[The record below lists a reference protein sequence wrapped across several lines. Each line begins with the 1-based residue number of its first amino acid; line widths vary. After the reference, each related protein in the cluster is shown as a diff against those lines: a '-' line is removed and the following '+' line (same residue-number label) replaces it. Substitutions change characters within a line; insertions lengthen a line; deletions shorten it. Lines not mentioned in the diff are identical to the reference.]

1 MNLIGGNPKIIV
13 QPIKD
18 FDKPDLHLLLKQKS
32 YINAFYDSLLELL
45 EEDFD
50 SDSDSGYKSFHN
62 KIYNFFTRSI
72 TPIEYWLNTSKK

>member
-32 YINAFYDSLLELL
+32 YINAM
-45 EEDFD
+45 
-50 SDSDSGYKSFHN
+50 H
-62 KIYNFFTRSI
+62 FTI
-72 TPIEYWLNTSKK
+72 VY